1 MACLVLLQT
10 SIFKN
15 KGFLLGKIYDI
26 GLARIYTYVQYCY
39 FVFQSE
45 EVCYIEVAM
54 AEVRVRVV
62 FFKSYVQTFSSSG
75 C

>member
-10 SIFKN
+10 SVFKN
-15 KGFLLGKIYDI
+15 KGLLLGKIYDI
-26 GLARIYTYVQYCY
+26 GLANLYLCKVLCY

-62 FFKSYVQTFSSSG
+62 FFKSYVHTFSSSG